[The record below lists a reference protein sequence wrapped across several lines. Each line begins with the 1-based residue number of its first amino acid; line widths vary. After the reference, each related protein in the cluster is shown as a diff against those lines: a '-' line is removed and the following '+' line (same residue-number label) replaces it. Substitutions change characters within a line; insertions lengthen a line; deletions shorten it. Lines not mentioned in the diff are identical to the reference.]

1 MAEGGGID
9 LDRLMADLKRRVA
22 ARRAAGEYDR
32 RLFDVPFDEDLPGGG
47 GDLVRLRMETAYSS
61 KPVVGRAITFGK
73 RLQIRMLF
81 HFLNDVV
88 TQANAAL
95 TGLRAALDAEVRARE
110 ALEDRV
116 RELEGHLAAARS
128 SDPRPGG

>member
-1 MAEGGGID
+1 MAEGGID

-22 ARRAAGEYDR
+22 ARRAAGEYDE

-47 GDLVRLRMETAYSS
+47 GELVRLRMETAYSS
-61 KPVVGRAITFGK
+61 KPLVGKAITLGK
-73 RLQIRMLF
+73 RLQIRLLF

-88 TQANAAL
+88 TQTNAAL
-95 TGLRAALDAEVRARE
+95 TGMRAALDKEERARE

-116 RELEGHLAAARS
+116 RDLEARLAAAAA
-128 SDPRPGG
+128 SDARPDG

>member
-1 MAEGGGID
+1 MAEGGID

-22 ARRAAGEYDR
+22 ARRAAGEYDQ

-47 GDLVRLRMETAYSS
+47 GELVRLRMETAYSS
-61 KPVVGRAITFGK
+61 KPLVGKAITLGK
-73 RLQIRMLF
+73 RIQIRLLF

-88 TQANAAL
+88 TQTNAAL
-95 TGLRAALDAEVRARE
+95 TGMRAALDKEERARE

-116 RELEGHLAAARS
+116 RDLEARLAAATA
-128 SDPRPGG
+128 SDARPDG